1 MTPPWISSSGGEA
14 LNSAER
20 DYRKGLLITAIGGM
34 AITVDIPL
42 IRLAQGEP
50 WSVLALRTGT
60 TLVAI
65 VIWAIWR
72 ALSPNAPRLLP
83 GWFGLLVAAFYGL
96 GSVFF
101 VVAVFNT
108 STANLAFILSFNTMF
123 SALLSWVFLKERPRN
138 ATLLAMAAMIVGVA
152 IIVGGSIGH
161 GTLVGDMLALGSA
174 LSIASAI
181 TLSRKSSE
189 DMGFASLIG
198 VAMPFLVGIFMVA
211 RTGYSID
218 APWWLIFNGAV
229 VMPIAFFCLGSG
241 PRYLSGGEVAMFYL
255 LETVL
260 APVWVWL
267 IFSETPTRN
276 SLIGGAILVV
286 ALVAHSLWQL
296 REARRR
302 REPVEPMHH
311 PA

>member
-1 MTPPWISSSGGEA
+1 
-14 LNSAER
+14 
-20 DYRKGLLITAIGGM
+20 M
-34 AITVDIPL
+34 AITFDIPL
-42 IRLAQGEP
+42 IRLGQGEP

-60 TLVAI
+60 TFLAAL
-65 VIWAIWR
+65 VIWAVWR
-72 ALSPNAPRLLP
+72 WRSPNAPKLLP
-83 GWFGLLVAAFYGL
+83 GWLGLLVAALYGL

-101 VVAVFNT
+101 VIAVYNT

-123 SALLSWVFLKERPRN
+123 SALLSWVFLKERPKV

-161 GTLVGDMLALGSA
+161 GTLLGDLLALCSA
-174 LSIASAI
+174 LSIATAI
-181 TLSRKSSE
+181 TLSRSTSE

-198 VAMPFLVGIFMVA
+198 VVLPFLVGLFMVS
-211 RTGYSID
+211 RTGYSVD
-218 APWWLIFNGAV
+218 APWWLIFNGV
-229 VMPIAFFCLGSG
+229 VIMPISFFCLASG

-267 IFSETPTRN
+267 IFNETPTRN
-276 SLIGGAILVV
+276 SMIGGAILIV

-296 REARRR
+296 YEARRK
-302 REPVEPMHH
+302 REPTEPMHH
-311 PA
+311 PF